1 MKRFFFLF
9 FPVFLLVPNIGFAQ
23 KTVTLDDYLAT
34 AKENSPVLSDYNN
47 QRYSLKIDSLKML
60 ADYGVKVTANGDAM
74 YAPVIKGWGYDNA
87 LSNGQNVTAV
97 IRITR
102 DLLGKANKDTRLADY
117 NLASKQVIN
126 QIKIT
131 ELQLNRAVT
140 EQYLNTYTAQQ
151 LYQNY
156 QEIIKLL
163 NEEDVILKKLTQESA
178 FKQTDYLSF
187 KVTLQQNLLAM
198 QQQRADW
205 LNNYATLNYLA
216 GVVDTTL
223 SVLQPPLMPDKMPL
237 PFEQSIYAESYITD
251 SLKLANDA
259 KIINYDYRPK
269 LSAYADGGYSSSF
282 ITTPYKNFGASVGL
296 SLTVPIYDGN
306 KRKMMLQQN
315 RLAQATRKRYNEF
328 EHNRYLQQTAQLQAQ
343 IRQYE
348 QMQATAG
355 EQLVYSQ
362 ALIEANLK
370 QLPTGDVKIADFILS
385 INNYLNLKSS
395 LVQYQDNLYKLYNNL
410 NYLTIQ

>member
-23 KTVTLDDYLAT
+23 KTVTLDDYIAT

-140 EQYLNTYTAQQ
+140 EQYLNTYAAQQ

>member
-117 NLASKQVIN
+117 NLASKQMIN

>member
-126 QIKIT
+126 EIKIT

>member
-126 QIKIT
+126 EIKIT

-362 ALIEANLK
+362 ALIEANLM
-370 QLPTGDVKIADFILS
+370 QLPTGDVKITDFILS
-385 INNYLNLKSS
+385 NNNYLNLKSS